1 MEIIILPDCPGAGEL
16 LAEHRRGFGA
26 MRVDHPSG
34 RPWLVGHW
42 NEADLTLTT
51 AGPRRLAVFGRTV
64 FDTGQAERLL
74 DRARSPQELDRLA
87 GRIPGGVHLIAS
99 FDGRV
104 RAQGSVS
111 GSRQVFHADVG
122 GLTFASDSPA
132 PLAALA
138 GAEVDEVSLA
148 LRLLSPLAPW
158 PLSQRCVWTGVDALA
173 SGHWLDLT
181 TDGRARQVRW
191 WQPPAADRTAGEAAL
206 AVREALTEAVEV
218 RAVGHGTVSADLSGG
233 LDSTA
238 LCFLAHQVGA
248 ELNTYH
254 VTPWD
259 PANEDS
265 RWARRAAEEM
275 SGAAH
280 RILPAERPANW
291 FDAAPADDGPGAG
304 GPGAGRLDTGEGP
317 PLWGAGSAH
326 LVDLT
331 GVVAAEGSR
340 MHLMGVGGDELFGA
354 MPAYLWSLMRSRPL
368 QGIPVVHRYRLL
380 NRWRLADTVRGLA
393 DRTPFARYI
402 ALAARELTAP
412 TPRQPA
418 LSLGWTGGARMP
430 PWATDRAVQLVR
442 GALFDAAASAV
453 APLDPDRVRHQVLE
467 FCLYEGAL
475 IRQTRHACAAFGV
488 EWDAPMLDDRVLEAS
503 LSARVADRVRPGRYK
518 PLLVDAMR
526 GSVPDDILDR
536 SDKGEFSAELFEG
549 LRRNRAAFLAMCERL
564 RLAELGLVNPAVLR
578 TALISPSPESRHLTP
593 FQSTVACENWLRTAT
608 APALATP
615 HLHEEH

>member
-1 MEIIILPDCPGAGEL
+1 MIFPDCPGAGEL
-16 LAEHRRGFGA
+16 LVGHRAGA
-26 MRVDHPSG
+26 GATRVDHHSG

-42 NEADLTLTT
+42 DASDLTLIT
-51 AGPRRLAVFGRTV
+51 AGPRRLAVFGRTR
-64 FDTGQAERLL
+64 FDAGQAERLL
-74 DRARSPQELDRLA
+74 DRARSPYDLDRLA
-87 GRIPGGVHLIAS
+87 ARIPGGVHLIAS

-111 GSRQVFHADVG
+111 GARQVFHTTVG
-122 GLTFASDSPA
+122 RLTVASDSPA

-158 PLSQRCVWTGVDALA
+158 PLSQRCTWTGVEPLSA
-173 SGHWLDLT
+173 GHWLDLG
-181 TDGRARQVRW
+181 TDGRSRQVRW
-191 WQPPAADRTAGEAAL
+191 WHPPAAERTAEEAAL

-218 RAVGHGTVSADLSGG
+218 RSTGHGTISADLSGG

-275 SGAAH
+275 PGATH

-291 FDAAPADDGPGAG
+291 FDAAPAGDGPGTG
-304 GPGAGRLDTGEGP
+304 GSGRPDTGEGP

-331 GVVAAEGSR
+331 AVVAAEGSR

-368 QGIPVVHRYRLL
+368 QGVPVVRRYRLL

-393 DRTPFARYI
+393 DRTSFARH
-402 ALAARELTAP
+402 LTVAARELTSPPA
-412 TPRQPA
+412 RQPA
-418 LSLGWTGGARMP
+418 LELGWTGGARMP
-430 PWATDRAVQLVR
+430 PWATDHAVRLVR
-442 GALFDAAASAV
+442 GALLDAAATAV
-453 APLDPDRVRHQVLE
+453 APLDPDRVRHQVIE

-475 IRQTRHACAAFGV
+475 IRQTRHACAASGV

-503 LSARVADRVRPGRYK
+503 LSVRVADRVRPGRYK

-526 GSVPDDILDR
+526 GSVPDDVLDR

-549 LRRNRAAFLAMCERL
+549 LRRNRDAFLAMCERL
-564 RLAELGLVNPAVLR
+564 RLAELGLVEPATLR
-578 TALISPSPESRHLTP
+578 TALLSPSPESRHLTP
-593 FQSTVACENWLRTAT
+593 FQSTVACENWLRTT
-608 APALATP
+608 PVPAAAA
-615 HLHEEH
+615 HHSRGER